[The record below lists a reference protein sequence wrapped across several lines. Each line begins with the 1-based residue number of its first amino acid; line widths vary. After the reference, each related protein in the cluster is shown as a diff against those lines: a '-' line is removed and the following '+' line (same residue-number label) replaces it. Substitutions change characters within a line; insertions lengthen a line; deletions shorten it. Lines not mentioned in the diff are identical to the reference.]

1 DFAGAV
7 KLDTYQAPAD
17 RAEAEYVVH
26 RIEQMVGGTSYFS
39 LDSGRVDERDEAAA
53 PRTFDDFAVLYR
65 LNAQARALEEAF
77 ARSGIPY
84 QIVGQAPLASY
95 RDVRGVLALLWLH
108 QHPQAGVHLHT
119 LVGTGREALP
129 PAEVDRVAAWLAA

>member
-1 DFAGAV
+1 HRYFLAFQQDYPQARVVQLRQSYRSPQALLDAAAQVIAHNPDRAALQLWSDFAGAV
-7 KLDTYQAPAD
+7 KLDTYQAPTD

-65 LNAQARALEEAF
+65 LNAQARALEEA
-77 ARSGIPY
+77 
-84 QIVGQAPLASY
+84 
-95 RDVRGVLALLWLH
+95 
-108 QHPQAGVHLHT
+108 
-119 LVGTGREALP
+119 
-129 PAEVDRVAAWLAA
+129 